1 MDLTSPWQ
9 TLGFVVC
16 SLYLVDPPRYLDDGE
31 LPALHGLAQGVDLG
45 QVGVLPHQPVQLRRQ
60 LRVVVVVSQ
69 LHIWIQETCILYI
82 ATCKVKLLK
91 MMTFVNLMQIM

>member
-1 MDLTSPWQ
+1 MNVLFYKILENKCIKIYFSC
-9 TLGFVVC
+9 VVC
-16 SLYLVDPPRYLDDGE
+16 SLYLVDPPGYLDDGE

-69 LHIWIQETCILYI
+69 LHI
-82 ATCKVKLLK
+82 
-91 MMTFVNLMQIM
+91 

>member
-1 MDLTSPWQ
+1 MTDMTDRHAI
-9 TLGFVVC
+9 VC
-16 SLYLVDPPRYLDDGE
+16 KLYLVDPPRYLDDGE

-69 LHIWIQETCILYI
+69 LHI
-82 ATCKVKLLK
+82 
-91 MMTFVNLMQIM
+91 